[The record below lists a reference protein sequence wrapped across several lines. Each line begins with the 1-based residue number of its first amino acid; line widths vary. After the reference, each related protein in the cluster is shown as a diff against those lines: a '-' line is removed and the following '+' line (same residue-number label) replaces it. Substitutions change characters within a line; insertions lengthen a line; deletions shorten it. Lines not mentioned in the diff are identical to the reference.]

1 MKPDIF
7 WAQKNIL
14 KIDPIGQVEFFFI
27 KTLESRISDALSIKL
42 DKGYIF
48 ALKFTAVPINCHIAL
63 LQRVQIRGWGKGEEW
78 KEDRGTGR
86 KKAHSKD
93 ARFR

>member
-14 KIDPIGQVEFFFI
+14 KIDPIGQVKFFI

-48 ALKFTAVPINCHIAL
+48 ALKFNAVPIN
-63 LQRVQIRGWGKGEEW
+63 
-78 KEDRGTGR
+78 
-86 KKAHSKD
+86 
-93 ARFR
+93 